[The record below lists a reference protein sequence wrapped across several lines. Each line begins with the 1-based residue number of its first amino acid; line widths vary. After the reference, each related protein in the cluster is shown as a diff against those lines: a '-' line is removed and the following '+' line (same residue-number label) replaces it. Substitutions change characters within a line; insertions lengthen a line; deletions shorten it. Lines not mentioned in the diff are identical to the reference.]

1 MQPVKT
7 KKPFSSF
14 SVIVVFLALM
24 IIGVAFIPMLDIRF
38 KPSRNLP
45 ELTVRFSWANASPKV
60 IEQEASKIEGVLS
73 KISRIKSIESTS
85 AVGSGR
91 VTIKFDKSVDL
102 NQKRYEVS
110 TLIRQLRSNLP
121 DEMSYPEIV
130 GNIGDD
136 DEQVSLM
143 VLTLNASASTY
154 YIKNIADK
162 IVTPQLLKIEGIADI
177 SLFGATP
184 NQWEVCYNPTLL
196 RNFGVTPE
204 NISSVI
210 NRLGVN
216 TFLGNQQ
223 EQGNTSIPILATT
236 KFITP
241 EKWGSL
247 PISNKNGRIVRLSD
261 VATVKL
267 KEKPAT
273 SYYRINGKNTINLVV
288 FATQG
293 ENQVKLA
300 NKIHA
305 RLAEIQNMLPQG
317 YHVQVASDSTQ
328 FIKDELRKIGLR
340 TLFSLI
346 ILLLFVLAVSRSFR
360 ILGVLSL
367 SLAANL
373 LIAGV
378 FYYLFKVEIHIYSLA
393 GITVSFGI
401 IIDNS
406 IIMVSHLQRQKG
418 LRVFISL
425 LAATLTTLGAL
436 SVVFFLKENQ
446 KVLLIDFTYVM
457 LINLTVS
464 LLVALF
470 LVPALMENIYH
481 KKAKPAPVKL
491 RKRVVKTTRFYARF
505 IGFEKR
511 FKWAFFILAILGFG
525 LPVSML
531 PDEIESESQFAKLYN
546 KTLGAETFKS
556 DIKPIAEKILGGS
569 LRLFT
574 EHVFEGNFYADPG
587 KTTLYVR
594 GSMPEGCTIHQLN
607 EAVRKMEQYI
617 SQFSEVAQFET
628 RISSFKSSSIVINF
642 TDEAEKSAFPYLL
655 KSKIESK
662 AISLGG
668 MDWGIYGVGKGFSNA
683 LNMDYKNS
691 HILLTGYNYDQLYS
705 YAEQLEKR
713 LLENGGGRVEK
724 TEITSSNNWR
734 SNSRYEYFLKVD
746 KNILAQQGL
755 RYYDYT
761 ESLFTQLYWRN
772 LKPFYNQTELQPV
785 VLVSS
790 ENTNYNKWDF
800 YNLPVD
806 TKQGQKKLSQAGKIS
821 KKLSGK
827 IIFKKNQ
834 VYHIYLNYNF
844 IGPGPLAKMVQERE
858 IKATNEILPLGY
870 KAEKPT
876 SWWYW
881 NRKDKKQYFLLLLI
895 IVIIYF
901 ITAILFESLLKPLAV
916 ISLIPISFIGVFLT
930 FYLFDFNFDQGGF
943 ASFILLSGLV
953 VNAAIYIIN
962 DYNNLLRN
970 RRNAPSI
977 RTYLKAFNQ
986 KIIAITLTILSTV
999 LGLIPFVW
1007 GGQQEVFWFAFAV
1020 GAMGGLL
1027 FSMVAI
1033 IVFLPVFLKI
1043 GFQSIQFDAKSVKAT
1058 ARHKMPDIN

>member
-7 KKPFSSF
+7 KKAFSSF

-24 IIGVAFIPMLDIRF
+24 IIGIAFIPMLDIRF

-45 ELTVRFSWANASPKV
+45 QLSVQFSWVNASPKV
-60 IEQEASKIEGVLS
+60 IEQETAKIEGVLG
-73 KISRIKSIESTS
+73 KISRIESIESTS

-91 VTIKFDKSVDL
+91 VTLKFDKSVDL

-121 DEMSYPEIV
+121 ANMSYPEITT
-130 GNIGDD
+130 NTERDE
-136 DEQVSLM
+136 EQVSLM
-143 VLTLNASASTY
+143 VLTLNANSSTH
-154 YIKNIADK
+154 YIKNVAEKQVI
-162 IVTPQLLKIEGIADI
+162 PGLLKIDGIADI

-184 NQWEVCYNPTLL
+184 NQWEVCYNPDLME
-196 RNFGVTPE
+196 NFGITPAE
-204 NISSVI
+204 ISAVI
-210 NRLGVN
+210 NRLG
-216 TFLGNQQ
+216 TKMFLGNQK
-223 EQGNTSIPILATT
+223 ERGNTSVPVLATT
-236 KFITP
+236 KFIAPT
-241 EKWGSL
+241 KWGSL
-247 PISNKNGRIVRLSD
+247 PISNKNGRIVKLSD
-261 VATVKL
+261 VATIKL
-267 KEKPAT
+267 KEKPPT

-288 FATQG
+288 YATQG

-300 NKIHA
+300 NKIHVQ
-305 RLAEIQNMLPQG
+305 LAEIQKQLPPG
-317 YHVQVASDSTQ
+317 YRVRVASDSTE
-328 FIKDELRKIGLR
+328 FIKNELQKIGLR

-346 ILLLFVLAVSRSFR
+346 ILLLFVLVASRSFR
-360 ILGVLSL
+360 ILGVLAL

-373 LIAGV
+373 LIAAV

-446 KVLLIDFTYVM
+446 KVLLVDFTYVM

-481 KKAKPAPVKL
+481 KKPKPVSWRVL
-491 RKRVVKTTRFYARF
+491 KRIVKTNRFYSAF
-505 IGFEKR
+505 IRFEKR

-525 LPVSML
+525 FPVSML
-531 PDEIESESQFAKLYN
+531 PDEIENETQFAKIYN

-556 DIKPIAEKILGGS
+556 DIKPVLEKVLGGS
-569 LRLFT
+569 LRLFS
-574 EHVFEGNFYADPG
+574 EHVFEGSFYADPG
-587 KTTLYVR
+587 KTILYVR
-594 GSMPEGCTIHQLN
+594 GRMPEGCTIHQLN
-607 EAVRKMEQYI
+607 ESVRKMEQYI
-617 SQFSEVAQFET
+617 SQFPEVAQFET
-628 RISSFKSSSIVINF
+628 RVMGYKSSSIVIKF
-642 TDEAEKSAFPYLL
+642 TDEAEKSAFPFLL
-655 KSKIESK
+655 KSRVEAK

-668 MDWGIYGVGKGFSNA
+668 MDWSVYGVGKGFSNA

-691 HILLTGYNYDQLYS
+691 HILLTGYNLDQLYK
-705 YAEQLEKR
+705 YAGELEQTLI
-713 LLENGGGRVEK
+713 ENGKGRVEK

-734 SNSRYEYFLKVD
+734 SNTRYEYNLQVD
-746 KNILAQQGL
+746 KNRLAEENL
-755 RYYDYT
+755 RYSDYT
-761 ESLFTQLYWRN
+761 NSLFTQLYWRN
-772 LKPFYNQTELQPV
+772 LSSFYNQTELQPV

-790 ENTNYNKWDF
+790 KNNKYNKWDF

-806 TKQGQKKLSQAGKIS
+806 TEMGQKKLSQAGKIE
-821 KKLSGK
+821 KQLTGK
-827 IIFKKNQ
+827 IIYKKNQ
-834 VYHIYLNYNF
+834 VYYLYLNYNF

-858 IKATNEILPLGY
+858 INAINEVLPLGY

-876 SWWYW
+876 SYWYW

-962 DYNNLLRN
+962 DFNNLVQRKQK
-970 RRNAPSI
+970 PVSVK
-977 RTYLKAFNQ
+977 TYLKAFNQ
-986 KIIAITLTILSTV
+986 KIVAITLTILSTV

-1020 GAMGGLL
+1020 GAMGGLI

-1033 IVFLPVFLKI
+1033 VLFLPLFIRLK
-1043 GFQSIQFDAKSVKAT
+1043 
-1058 ARHKMPDIN
+1058 

>member
-1 MQPVKT
+1 M
-7 KKPFSSF
+7 
-14 SVIVVFLALM
+14 ALM
-24 IIGVAFIPMLDIRF
+24 IIGIAFIPMLDIRF

-45 ELTVRFSWANASPKV
+45 QLTVRFSWANASPKV
-60 IEQEASKIEGVLS
+60 IEQETAKIEGVLG
-73 KISRIKSIESTS
+73 KISRIESIESTS

-91 VTIKFDKSVDL
+91 VTLKFDKSVDL

-121 DEMSYPEIV
+121 DEMSYPEITS
-130 GNIGDD
+130 NIEQDE
-136 DEQVSLM
+136 EQVSFM
-143 VLTLNASASTY
+143 VLTLNANSSTH
-154 YIKNIADK
+154 YIKNIAEK
-162 IVTPQLLKIEGIADI
+162 QVIPELLKIEGIADI

-184 NQWEVCYNPTLL
+184 NQWEVRYNPELL
-196 RNFGVTPE
+196 KNFGITPAE
-204 NISSVI
+204 ISAVI
-210 NRLGVN
+210 NRLGEKM
-216 TFLGNQQ
+216 FLGNQN
-223 EQGNTSIPILATT
+223 ERGNTSVPVLATT
-236 KFITP
+236 KFIAP
-241 EKWGSL
+241 AKWGNL
-247 PISNKNGRIVRLSD
+247 AISNKNGRVVKLSD
-261 VATVKL
+261 VATIKL
-267 KEKPAT
+267 KEKPPT

-288 FATQG
+288 YATQG
-293 ENQVKLA
+293 ENQIKLA
-300 NKIHA
+300 NKIHVQ
-305 RLAEIQNMLPQG
+305 LAEIQKQLPAG
-317 YHVQVASDSTQ
+317 YRVRVASDSTE
-328 FIKDELRKIGLR
+328 FIKKELRKIGLR

-346 ILLLFVLAVSRSFR
+346 ILLLFVLVASRSFR

-373 LIAGV
+373 LIAAV

-436 SVVFFLKENQ
+436 SVVFFLKDNQ
-446 KVLLIDFTYVM
+446 KVLLVDFTYVM

-481 KKAKPAPVKL
+481 KKPKPVSWRVL
-491 RKRVVKTTRFYARF
+491 KRIVKTNRFYSAF
-505 IGFEKR
+505 IRFEKR

-531 PDEIESESQFAKLYN
+531 PDEIETETRFAKIYN
-546 KTLGAETFKS
+546 KTLGAETFKA
-556 DIKPIAEKILGGS
+556 DIKPVLEKVLGGS
-569 LRLFT
+569 LRLFS
-574 EHVFEGNFYADPG
+574 EHVFEGSFYADPG
-587 KTTLYVR
+587 KTILYVR
-594 GSMPEGCTIHQLN
+594 GRMPEGCTIHQLN
-607 EAVRKMEQYI
+607 ESVRKMEQYI
-617 SQFSEVAQFET
+617 SQFPEVAQFET
-628 RISSFKSSSIVINF
+628 RVMGYKSSSIVIKF
-642 TDEAEKSAFPYLL
+642 TDEAEKSSFPFLL
-655 KSKIESK
+655 KSQVEAK

-668 MDWGIYGVGKGFSNA
+668 MDWSVYGVGKGFSNA

-691 HILLTGYNYDQLYS
+691 HILLTGYNLDQLYK
-705 YAEQLEKR
+705 YAEQLEQT
-713 LLENGGGRVEK
+713 LIENGKGRVEK

-734 SNSRYEYFLKVD
+734 SNTRYEYNLQVD
-746 KNILAQQGL
+746 KNRLAGENL
-755 RYYDYT
+755 RYSDYT
-761 ESLFTQLYWRN
+761 NTLFAQLYKQN
-772 LKPFYNQTELQPV
+772 LNPFYNQTELQPV

-790 ENTNYNKWDF
+790 ENNVYNKWDF
-800 YNLPVD
+800 YNLPVE
-806 TKQGQKKLSQAGKIS
+806 TEMGQKKLSQAGKIE
-821 KKLSGK
+821 KRLAGK
-827 IIFKKNQ
+827 IIYKKNQ
-834 VYHIYLNYNF
+834 VYYLYLNYNF

-858 IKATNEILPLGY
+858 IKAINELLPLGY

-876 SWWYW
+876 SYWYW

-962 DYNNLLRN
+962 DFNNLVHRMQK
-970 RRNAPSI
+970 PVSI
-977 RTYLKAFNQ
+977 KTYLKAFNQ
-986 KIIAITLTILSTV
+986 KIVAITLTILSTV

-1020 GAMGGLL
+1020 GAMGGLI

-1033 IVFLPVFLKI
+1033 VLFLPLFIRFK
-1043 GFQSIQFDAKSVKAT
+1043 
-1058 ARHKMPDIN
+1058 

>member
-7 KKPFSSF
+7 KKAFSSF

-24 IIGVAFIPMLDIRF
+24 IIGIAFIPMLDIRF
-38 KPSRNLP
+38 KPSCNLP
-45 ELTVRFSWANASPKV
+45 QLTVQFSWANASPKV
-60 IEQEASKIEGVLS
+60 IEQETAKIEGVLG
-73 KISRIKSIESTS
+73 KISRIESIESTS

-91 VTIKFDKSVDL
+91 VTLKFDKSVDL

-121 DEMSYPEIV
+121 ANMSYPEITT
-130 GNIGDD
+130 NTERDE
-136 DEQVSLM
+136 EQVSLM
-143 VLTLNASASTY
+143 VLTLNANSSTH
-154 YIKNIADK
+154 YIKNIAEK
-162 IVTPQLLKIEGIADI
+162 QVIPELLKIDGIADI

-184 NQWEVCYNPTLL
+184 NQWEVCYNPDLME
-196 RNFGVTPE
+196 NFGITPAE
-204 NISSVI
+204 ISAVI
-210 NRLGVN
+210 NRLG
-216 TFLGNQQ
+216 TKMFLGNQN
-223 EQGNTSIPILATT
+223 ERGNTSVPVLATT
-236 KFITP
+236 KFIAP
-241 EKWGSL
+241 AKWGNL
-247 PISNKNGRIVRLSD
+247 AISNKNGRVVKLSD
-261 VATVKL
+261 VATIKL
-267 KEKPAT
+267 KEKPPT

-288 FATQG
+288 YATQG
-293 ENQVKLA
+293 ENQIKLA

-305 RLAEIQNMLPQG
+305 QLAEIQKQLPPG
-317 YHVQVASDSTQ
+317 YRVRVASDSTE
-328 FIKDELRKIGLR
+328 FIKNELQKIGLR

-346 ILLLFVLAVSRSFR
+346 ILLLFVLVASRSFR
-360 ILGVLSL
+360 ILGVLAL

-373 LIAGV
+373 LIAAV

-446 KVLLIDFTYVM
+446 KVLLVDFTYVM

-481 KKAKPAPVKL
+481 KKPNPASRRL
-491 RKRVVKTTRFYARF
+491 RKRIVKTNRFYSAF
-505 IGFEKR
+505 IRFEKK

-531 PDEIESESQFAKLYN
+531 PDEIETETQFAKIYN

-556 DIKPIAEKILGGS
+556 DIKPVLEKVLGGS
-569 LRLFT
+569 LRLFS
-574 EHVFEGNFYADPG
+574 EHVFEGSFYADPG
-587 KTTLYVR
+587 KTILYVR
-594 GSMPEGCTIHQLN
+594 GRMPEGCTIHQLN
-607 EAVRKMEQYI
+607 ESVRKMEQYI
-617 SQFSEVAQFET
+617 SQFPEVAQFET
-628 RISSFKSSSIVINF
+628 RVMGYKSSSIVIKF
-642 TDEAEKSAFPYLL
+642 TDDAEKSAFPFLL
-655 KSKIESK
+655 KSRVEAK

-691 HILLTGYNYDQLYS
+691 HILLTGYNLDQLYK
-705 YAEQLEKR
+705 YAEQLEQT
-713 LLENGGGRVEK
+713 LIENGKGRVGK

-734 SNSRYEYFLKVD
+734 SNTRYEYNLQVD
-746 KNILAQQGL
+746 KNRLAEENL
-755 RYYDYT
+755 RYSDYT
-761 ESLFTQLYWRN
+761 NSLFTQLYWRN
-772 LKPFYNQTELQPV
+772 LSSFYNQTELQPV

-790 ENTNYNKWDF
+790 KNNKYNKWDF

-806 TKQGQKKLSQAGKIS
+806 TEKGQKKLSQAGKIE
-821 KKLSGK
+821 KQLTGK
-827 IIFKKNQ
+827 IIYKKNQ
-834 VYHIYLNYNF
+834 VYYLYLNYNF

-858 IKATNEILPLGY
+858 IKAINEVLPLGY

-876 SWWYW
+876 SYWYW

-916 ISLIPISFIGVFLT
+916 ISLIPISFVGVFLT

-962 DYNNLLRN
+962 DFNNLVHRMQK
-970 RRNAPSI
+970 PVSVK
-977 RTYLKAFNQ
+977 TYLKAFNQ
-986 KIIAITLTILSTV
+986 KIVAITLTILSTV

-1020 GAMGGLL
+1020 GAMGGLI

-1033 IVFLPVFLKI
+1033 VLFLPLFIRLK
-1043 GFQSIQFDAKSVKAT
+1043 
-1058 ARHKMPDIN
+1058 